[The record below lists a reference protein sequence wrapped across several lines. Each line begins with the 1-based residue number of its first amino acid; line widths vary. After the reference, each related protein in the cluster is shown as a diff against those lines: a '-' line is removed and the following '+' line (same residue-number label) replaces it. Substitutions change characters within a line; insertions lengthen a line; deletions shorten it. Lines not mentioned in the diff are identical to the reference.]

1 MDNDARRTGRRRF
14 LNVATIAVASL
25 ASMPLM
31 QRTIASDL
39 SPINIGIIGTGRI
52 GGTLAELWVKAGH
65 AVLLSSRH
73 PERLEELA
81 ARLGPLANTGYPQAA
96 ARFGEVVLIAVPYH
110 ATPQVGRDYAA
121 ELRGK
126 VVLDAGNPQ
135 PHRDGDMAHAARAKG
150 AGLASAEFLPDVRL
164 VRAFNTLPWTIL
176 RDEAHRAG
184 EPVAIPLACDDAQ
197 ALEIASRLV
206 REAGFEPVVVGP
218 LERAREFDVGAR
230 GYGGPYTARQ
240 LRAALG
246 LGS

>member
-31 QRTIASDL
+31 HRAIASDL

-52 GGTLAELWVKAGH
+52 GGTLAELWAKAGH

-81 ARLGPLANTGYPQAA
+81 ARLGPLANTGYPQDA

-110 ATPQVGRDYAA
+110 ATPQVGRDYAT

-126 VVLDAGNPQ
+126 IVLDAGNPQ

-184 EPVAIPLACDDAQ
+184 EPVAIPLASDDVQ

-240 LRAALG
+240 L
-246 LGS
+246 

>member
-1 MDNDARRTGRRRF
+1 MDNDARRAGRRRF
-14 LNVATIAVASL
+14 LNVATIALAGL

-73 PERLEELA
+73 PERLEALA
-81 ARLGPLANTGYPQAA
+81 ARLGPLANTGYPQDA

-164 VRAFNTLPWTIL
+164 VRAFNTLPWTTL

-184 EPVAIPLACDDAQ
+184 ERVAIPLASDDAE
-197 ALEIASRLV
+197 ALEIAARLV
-206 REAGFEPVVVGP
+206 REAGFEPVMVGP
-218 LERAREFDVGAR
+218 LARAREFDVGAR

-240 LRAALG
+240 LQAVLG